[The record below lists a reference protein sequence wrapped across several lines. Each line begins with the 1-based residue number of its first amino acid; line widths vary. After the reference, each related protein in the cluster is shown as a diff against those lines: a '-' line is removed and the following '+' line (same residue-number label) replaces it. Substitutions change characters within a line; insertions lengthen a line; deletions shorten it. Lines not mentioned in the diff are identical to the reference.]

1 MIASNCETALTA
13 SYPLL
18 GQAEVQVRSVPVKH
32 VSELA

>member
-1 MIASNCETALTA
+1 MIASNCEIALTA

-18 GQAEVQVRSVPVKH
+18 GQAEVRVRSVPVKH